1 MPSHAEVIAE
11 PKKWRYHNSMSK
23 VAPALIAAVLTV
35 LTTSPALADRLDGDW
50 CNFDDGKLT
59 IEGSTILTP
68 WGTKVEGTYGRHRF
82 DYTAPANDWHAGK
95 SIVIQQ
101 YGDDLMELSVDG
113 GQPKQWRPCQVV
125 S

>member
-1 MPSHAEVIAE
+1 M
-11 PKKWRYHNSMSK
+11 RMQ
-23 VAPALIAAVLTV
+23 IAANDCAKDFSRYTSNMKTSRLVLAAI
-35 LTTSPALADRLDGDW
+35 LFSCSGPALADRLDGDW

-59 IEGSTILTP
+59 IEGSVILTP
-68 WGTKVEGTYGRHRF
+68 WGNQVEGTYGRHRF
-82 DYTAPANDWHAGK
+82 EYTAPAKDWHGGK
-95 SIVIQQ
+95 TIVIQQ